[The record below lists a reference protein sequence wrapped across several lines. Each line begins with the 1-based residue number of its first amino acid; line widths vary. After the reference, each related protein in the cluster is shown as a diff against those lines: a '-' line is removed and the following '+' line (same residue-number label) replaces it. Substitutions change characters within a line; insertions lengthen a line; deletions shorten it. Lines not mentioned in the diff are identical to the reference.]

1 MRNLC
6 RWGTAALLAG
16 LIVLVGRADG
26 FRQVPT
32 KEQLDAYETERMNW
46 VRKGEALWHGE
57 PFPVDRP
64 DLKVP
69 SNGSTVGMAC
79 AMCHPDAADTNPETW
94 PKYALQLSKLATLRE
109 QINWCVTRQ
118 LRAPALPHDG
128 EQMLAY
134 EAFIMHWNKGK
145 AIDPGRH

>member
-1 MRNLC
+1 MRNFFW
-6 RWGTAALLAG
+6 RWAPVVLGALIL
-16 LIVLVGRADG
+16 LVSRADG
-26 FRQVPT
+26 FRQTPT
-32 KEQLDAYETERMNW
+32 TEQLDAYERARMDW
-46 VRKGEALWHGE
+46 VLKGDALWHSE
-57 PFPVDRP
+57 PHPVGRP

-79 AMCHPDAADTNPETW
+79 AMCHPDGADTNPETW
-94 PKYALQLSKLATLRE
+94 PKYALQLAKVATLRE

-118 LRAPALPHDG
+118 LRAPALAHDG

-134 EAFIMHWNKGK
+134 EAFIIHWNKGK

>member
-1 MRNLC
+1 MRRL
-6 RWGTAALLAG
+6 RWWWGPVLLGG
-16 LIVLVGRADG
+16 LIMLVGRADG

-32 KEQLDAYETERMNW
+32 KEQVDAYEQERLDW
-46 VRKGEALWHGE
+46 VRKGEALWHAE
-57 PFPVDRP
+57 PHPVDRP

-94 PKYALQLSKLATLRE
+94 PKYALQLSKVATLRE

-118 LRAPALPHDG
+118 LRAPALAADS

-145 AIDPGRH
+145 ALDPGRH